1 MQDPTKAPRKKSF
14 SYYLLINPKNK
25 LLGWFDGIMMV
36 IIIYSC
42 FTSAIFAGIEFPICN
57 DFIIWAEDVC
67 TVFFILDIIL
77 NFMRMPEQSKEP
89 ITHSLI
95 FKNYAKSNLFWDVAA
110 TIPLYLVQ
118 Y

>member
-1 MQDPTKAPRKKSF
+1 
-14 SYYLLINPKNK
+14 
-25 LLGWFDGIMMV
+25 MMV